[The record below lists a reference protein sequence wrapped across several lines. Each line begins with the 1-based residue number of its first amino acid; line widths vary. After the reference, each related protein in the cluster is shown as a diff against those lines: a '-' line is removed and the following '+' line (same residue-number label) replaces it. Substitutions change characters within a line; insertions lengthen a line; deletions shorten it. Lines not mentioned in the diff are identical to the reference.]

1 MQRSIINQKPLAT
14 FLYVAFF
21 ILYIGLS
28 SIHLFLPPLFAVLY
42 VLFSRALKKEDTFAV
57 LLVSLCLII
66 FEAEKDYLLFSSII
80 YFVLIY
86 KLVIPKFSKNFNC
99 RWCINLATIITVYI
113 GYFLFLSLL
122 SNIFLLPIPDMS
134 YFLIY
139 YIIIEFFIVSIL

>member
-21 ILYIGLS
+21 IIYIGLS

-42 VLFSRALKKEDTFAV
+42 VLFSRALKKEDTFAIV
-57 LLVSLCLII
+57 LISLCLVI
-66 FEAEKDYLLFSSII
+66 FEAEKGYLLFSSII

-99 RWCINLATIITVYI
+99 KWCINLATIVTVYL

-122 SNIFLLPIPDMS
+122 SNIFLLSIPNMS
-134 YFLIY
+134 FFLIY
-139 YIIIEFFIVSIL
+139 YILIEFFIVSVL